1 MRLCRMEEVKLL
13 TCPRC
18 AEERCHLEN
27 VCYTTRGWILLQQ
40 GEKPQRVPEKW
51 GVVVQYHSLS
61 QNTALN

>member
-1 MRLCRMEEVKLL
+1 MPKRAVTLKKTQKIIMLL
-13 TCPRC
+13 HDVR
-18 AEERCHLEN
+18 
-27 VCYTTRGWILLQQ
+27 WILLQQ

>member
-1 MRLCRMEEVKLL
+1 MSETLIIKGAHGVLKRDVTLRKKMLHDV
-13 TCPRC
+13 R
-18 AEERCHLEN
+18 
-27 VCYTTRGWILLQQ
+27 WILLQQ

>member
-1 MRLCRMEEVKLL
+1 MLERGVTLSLKKRKKYKKKKLL
-13 TCPRC
+13 HDMR
-18 AEERCHLEN
+18 
-27 VCYTTRGWILLQQ
+27 WILLQQ

>member
-1 MRLCRMEEVKLL
+1 MLERGVTLSLKKRKKKKKKLL
-13 TCPRC
+13 HDMR
-18 AEERCHLEN
+18 
-27 VCYTTRGWILLQQ
+27 WILLQQ